1 MLDKI
6 RNNHYFRILA
16 LVALL
21 LLLMKIDYRIS
32 SFGNFNPTDDAGY
45 MYHAYSIGLDFDL
58 DYSNQI
64 FTDTE
69 ILNPGFYINE
79 DSYIPKH
86 PIGTGI
92 LASPF
97 VFLGYLFEKLNM
109 YFEFSER
116 DQIYFFY
123 SMSSIFY
130 FFMSILL
137 LSKAIN
143 NSPKF
148 KKVTPL
154 LIFYLFLGS
163 GIAYYSFERF
173 SMTHT
178 YEVFSISLLFFISY
192 KNINGDK
199 NQQNFIVGLLSIL
212 FLTIRWVNIF
222 IIFIPFLYYLLIE
235 KKESIKNLIKSKYY
249 ISGLLVGVGTF
260 LLHTKALY
268 GVYTL
273 NPKFVYRN
281 NMSLGFLD
289 YSGLDSYFGLDMIK
303 LTFKSLG
310 IIFFSTEF
318 GLLFFSPILFFLGYS
333 IIQLIIKKE
342 IKIISMLVPILGIPF
357 AIVILWQA
365 TGSAYGYRYLT
376 CLIPVSIV
384 LTYRLVD
391 KNLLKILYG
400 LNFISI
406 YLFFKFET
414 NELTSLQQEVNTFGR
429 LHNYSGKNYMQGVLE
444 GALEVNTYLV
454 FIMTSF
460 FAVIFFKAVIS
471 IFGLEIIEDLIS
483 RYGYMNGDVKK
494 FLDFTLDFSIIEIS
508 VIIIFFYYFSM
519 KLLSVS
525 KVEI

>member
-1 MLDKI
+1 
-6 RNNHYFRILA
+6 
-16 LVALL
+16 
-21 LLLMKIDYRIS
+21 
-32 SFGNFNPTDDAGY
+32 
-45 MYHAYSIGLDFDL
+45 
-58 DYSNQI
+58 
-64 FTDTE
+64 
-69 ILNPGFYINE
+69 
-79 DSYIPKH
+79 
-86 PIGTGI
+86 
-92 LASPF
+92 
-97 VFLGYLFEKLNM
+97 
-109 YFEFSER
+109 
-116 DQIYFFY
+116 
-123 SMSSIFY
+123 
-130 FFMSILL
+130 
-137 LSKAIN
+137 
-143 NSPKF
+143 
-148 KKVTPL
+148 
-154 LIFYLFLGS
+154 
-163 GIAYYSFERF
+163 
-173 SMTHT
+173 
-178 YEVFSISLLFFISY
+178 
-192 KNINGDK
+192 
-199 NQQNFIVGLLSIL
+199 
-212 FLTIRWVNIF
+212 
-222 IIFIPFLYYLLIE
+222 
-235 KKESIKNLIKSKYY
+235 
-249 ISGLLVGVGTF
+249 
-260 LLHTKALY
+260 
-268 GVYTL
+268 
-273 NPKFVYRN
+273 
-281 NMSLGFLD
+281 MSLGFLE

-303 LTFKSLG
+303 LIFKSLG

-333 IIQLIIKKE
+333 LIQLIIKKE
-342 IKIISMLVPILGIPF
+342 IKILSMLVPILGIPF

-444 GALEVNTYLV
+444 GALEINTYLV

-471 IFGLEIIEDLIS
+471 LFGLETIQDLIS

-508 VIIIFFYYFSM
+508 VLIIFFYYFSI